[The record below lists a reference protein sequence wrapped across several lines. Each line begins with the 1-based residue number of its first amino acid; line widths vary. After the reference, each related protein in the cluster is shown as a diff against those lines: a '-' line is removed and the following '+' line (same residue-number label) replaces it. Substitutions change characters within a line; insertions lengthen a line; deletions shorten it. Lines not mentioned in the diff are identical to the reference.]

1 VCCTGVGGDTGT
13 VQGKNWLRFPY
24 VFIFVRSHDLSPP
37 APVSVACE
45 RLSTGLCEC
54 VWRGFLS
61 RALDEGRPRQPLS
74 VHLAETSLQEVRY

>member
-1 VCCTGVGGDTGT
+1 
-13 VQGKNWLRFPY
+13 
-24 VFIFVRSHDLSPP
+24 
-37 APVSVACE
+37 VACE